1 MPDCIA
7 TGSALAVADIR
18 NDTIDVSVVIPAL
31 NEADNL
37 VALVAEVSAAV
48 EGRYRYEIIVIDDG
62 STDPT
67 PTVLADL
74 QTGDAAVVGLRHRQ
88 PCGQSAAMLS
98 GVRYAQGLIV
108 VTLDGD
114 GQNDPADIPRLVE
127 TLRYA
132 GRHIGLVAGRRK
144 RRQDSLVKRLSSRFA
159 NKLRRRLLND
169 GVDDT
174 GCGIRAIWRDL
185 YLELPYFDH
194 MHRFLPV
201 LVQREGR
208 DVVSVDVNHRPRS
221 HGRSKYGTI
230 DRALAGILDLA
241 GVMWLQHRRN
251 RARIHADPDTRPQ
264 SQSIQSRL

>member
-1 MPDCIA
+1 MPDHILSGA
-7 TGSALAVADIR
+7 EVALAPVAADRIE
-18 NDTIDVSVVIPAL
+18 VSVVIPAL

-37 VALVAEVSAAV
+37 PTLIGEVVAAL
-48 EGRYRYEIIVIDDG
+48 EGRYRYEVVVVDDG
-62 STDPT
+62 STDGT
-67 PTVLADL
+67 PAVLASL
-74 QTGDAAVVGLRHRQ
+74 KAGNCHIVSLRHRQ

-98 GVRYAQGLIV
+98 GIRRARGMIA

-127 TLRYA
+127 TLQHA
-132 GRHIGLVAGRRK
+132 GQQIGLVAGRRK
-144 RRQDSLVKRLSSRFA
+144 RRQDSFVKRLSSRFA
-159 NKLRRRLLND
+159 NGLRRRLLGD
-169 GVDDT
+169 GVADT
-174 GCGIRAIWRDL
+174 GCGIRAVWRNL

-194 MHRFLPV
+194 MHRFLPA

-251 RARIHADPDTRPQ
+251 RARLYAEPDMD
-264 SQSIQSRL
+264 SRF